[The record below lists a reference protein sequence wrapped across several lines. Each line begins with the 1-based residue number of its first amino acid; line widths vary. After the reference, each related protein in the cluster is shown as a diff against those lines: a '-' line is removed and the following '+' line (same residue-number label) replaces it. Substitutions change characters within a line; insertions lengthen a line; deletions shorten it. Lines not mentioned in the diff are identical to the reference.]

1 MYMKERFTSKK
12 LERLC
17 DETVKTSD
25 LRFRNHGFDTRS
37 RHYQA
42 VTTWIVD
49 CLRTNID
56 RLGI

>member
-1 MYMKERFTSKK
+1 MKERFTSKK